1 MELGD
6 VSNFI
11 IEGNA
16 PAAEQWTQSAID
28 EGMDPLVIVNEG
40 LIPGMDVV
48 GERFKNGEYYLPE
61 VLVSARAMKWA
72 MNLVRPLLAETQGAS
87 LGKVVIGTVRGDL
100 HDIGKNLVSMMLDG
114 AGFEVVDLGNDVSPE
129 QFLEAV
135 EESDANMICMSA
147 LLTTT
152 MPIMKT
158 TIEMLEQSEIR
169 QNLRVMV
176 GGAPVTQHYASD
188 IGADGY
194 APEAATAVEVAKE
207 LLGVEK

>member
-100 HDIGKNLVSMMLDG
+100 HDIGK
-114 AGFEVVDLGNDVSPE
+114 
-129 QFLEAV
+129 
-135 EESDANMICMSA
+135 
-147 LLTTT
+147 
-152 MPIMKT
+152 
-158 TIEMLEQSEIR
+158 
-169 QNLRVMV
+169 
-176 GGAPVTQHYASD
+176 
-188 IGADGY
+188 
-194 APEAATAVEVAKE
+194 
-207 LLGVEK
+207 